1 MLLDTV
7 LSGIPYPIAPTF
19 PACFSICKCQ
29 SAKAIVSLLG
39 SPLSGLAFVTP
50 FYILLYEERKMIY
63 NVTM

>member
-19 PACFSICKCQ
+19 PACFSICNCQ

-50 FYILLYEERKMIY
+50 FYILYC
-63 NVTM
+63 